1 MSFQKLEN
9 EIKEHIEKIKKL
21 TDIIYS
27 SGLVHEIN
35 NEIYSNNTINNKFD
49 NDSSTETTATTKD
62 GETKSLDENNPE

>member
-21 TDIIYS
+21 TEIIYS

-35 NEIYSNNTINNKFD
+35 NEIYSDNTINNKFD

-62 GETKSLDENNPE
+62 GETKSLDENNSE

>member
-21 TDIIYS
+21 TEIIYS

-35 NEIYSNNTINNKFD
+35 NEIYSDNTINNKFD
-49 NDSSTETTATTKD
+49 NNSSTETTATTKD

>member
-21 TDIIYS
+21 TEIIYS

-35 NEIYSNNTINNKFD
+35 NEIYSDNTINNKFD

>member
-9 EIKEHIEKIKKL
+9 EIKEHIEKIKKF
-21 TDIIYS
+21 TEIIYS
-27 SGLVHEIN
+27 TGLVHEIN
-35 NEIYSNNTINNKFD
+35 NEIYSDNTINNKFD